1 MNEFRFQSIIF
12 GKMLLVMVIAVA
24 GLMAATAVAYADT
37 GSETDGQDEVS
48 ESVRVLFL
56 TSPICP
62 FCATVDER
70 DLRPLED
77 EYGDRLQIL
86 RVDTT
91 TEEGGQLLRQTWQIF
106 SVDRRRQGVPTVVID
121 DHLLVG
127 AGEIPERLPGLIDE
141 YLATGGVDWPDI
153 PGVET
158 VLSRTD
164 LQLTEPAPPTW
175 RDRFRADLPGNYV
188 AFGLLVIMLGLL
200 AALSWPRRWQ
210 YRLSKNVPFWLKM
223 GTAAVGLMVALYLT
237 YGETTDEE
245 LVCGPIGQCNVVQ
258 NSDLA
263 MLFGFLPLGLLGAL
277 AYMAILAVY
286 GFGRWSK
293 SPLARWTP
301 LVALGLTGFGF
312 LFSIMLTFWQ
322 PFIIGATCSWCL
334 ASAVTMSLCCLYNT
348 GSGRQMLSQMS
359 AGEEDILD

>member
-1 MNEFRFQSIIF
+1 MNESTFRSTIF
-12 GKMLLVMVIAVA
+12 GKILFVMAIAVA
-24 GLMAATAVAYADT
+24 GLMATTSVANADT
-37 GSETDGQDEVS
+37 GSEPDGQSEVS
-48 ESVRVLFL
+48 ESAQVLFL

-62 FCATVDER
+62 FCTTVDER
-70 DLRPLED
+70 DLRPLEE

-91 TEEGGQLLRQTWQIF
+91 TEEGGQLLRKTWQTF

-127 AGEIPERLPGLIDE
+127 AAEIPERLPGLIE
-141 YLATGGVDWPDI
+141 QYLAAGGVGWPDI

-158 VLSRTD
+158 ALSRVD

-175 RDRFRADLPGNYV
+175 RDRLRADLPGNYV
-188 AFGLLVIMLGLL
+188 AFGLLLIMLGLL

-210 YRLSKNVPFWLKM
+210 YRLSEYVPFWLKM

-237 YGETTDEE
+237 YGETTDED

-263 MLFGFLPLGLLGAL
+263 MLFGFFPLGLLGAL

-293 SPLARWTP
+293 SPWARWAP

-322 PFIIGATCSWCL
+322 PFIIGATCAWCL

-348 GSGRQMLSQMS
+348 GSGRQMLSEFVADGRGS
-359 AGEEDILD
+359 RS